1 MLHKI
6 RFKYKLLLLILIPL
20 LGLGYFAISNIYQS
34 YNSYSTVSRL
44 EKFARLS
51 VSIGDLVHET
61 QKERG
66 YTAVYLFS
74 NGEEL
79 RAELQ
84 QQRISTN
91 KTVDAIRNFLLDFD
105 ADTYSRKL
113 SSDIKKAITELDN
126 LQARRGQVL
135 ALSISTEEAFSY
147 YTNMNASFL
156 GVLAEISKI
165 SKEVRVSYRT
175 TAYLN
180 FLLAKEQAGIERA
193 LLANVFKADQFDKDS
208 YYKVVKTTT
217 AQEMYFNLFKLFTEQ
232 EYLEAYNEFLES
244 EAAFE
249 SLRLRQLALK
259 KRDEG
264 GFAVDVKTW
273 FQLMTEKINS
283 LKKIEES
290 LSNDIIKTA
299 QNITVKEKQNLW
311 VYALILIACLLITGF
326 ISRIII
332 VEISNILGGDP
343 KEVTEIAALI
353 VAEKELGALNIEK
366 DRIGL
371 YGLMVE
377 MYSTFSEKSKD
388 LTRSIAI
395 SEEALAKA
403 DYSTKL
409 SAAVIETA
417 PDAIFTVGED
427 HLIITANE
435 SSLKMFGYSKVELIG
450 QNIKLITPDHVSEQH
465 DSYVK
470 SYIKTGNKKII
481 GKSRMDFG
489 RKRDGTLFPILMKL
503 SETEIKG
510 QKIFAGIIRDMTVEV
525 EQQKEIET
533 RSKEIEGQNWLKTA
547 QNNILE
553 STKGLSNLSDYLS
566 ALITQIA
573 KELNAAVGTF
583 YLNEALLLN
592 NTNELKLYASYAYT
606 KRKGDKLAFKFGEG
620 LVGQCALE
628 KKRII
633 LTEIPED
640 YIEVVSGTGK
650 TAPTEIMLIPILHEN
665 KVVGVVELAILRSF
679 NELEMKL
686 LDTTSASLGGMVNGA
701 IERVRIEALSREVNN
716 QIEAINRSNAAI
728 ELDMEGIILAA
739 NNQFLELM
747 GYTLEE
753 IKGKHHSIFV
763 SEEYK
768 QSKEYKTFWATL
780 SAGSFLQGEFK
791 RHSKSGDIVWIN
803 GSYNPLLDAE
813 EKPYKVLKIA
823 TDITEQKNLQF
834 ELQKQKEKL
843 EAQEEE
849 LRVSNDEL
857 LKQAQQLQSSEEEL
871 RVQQEELAYVN
882 AELEEKATELE
893 EQNQRMIERNEAL
906 EQTKQA
912 LDLKAAELEKSG
924 TYKSEFLANM
934 SHELRTPLNS
944 ILILSKLLSENKNSN
959 LSAKQIEYSEVIY
972 KSGSDLLNLINEVLD
987 LAKVESGKM
996 ELELERLDVADL
1008 AADFEKSFFAI
1019 AKDKEIN
1026 FKVTVDPAVPEA
1038 IATDKMR
1045 LQQIV
1050 KNLISNAFKFTGKSG
1065 DVNLSFQ
1072 LSKALPFMTNFSLIN
1087 ANAIIAISCKDTGIG
1102 IPEDKI
1108 STVFEAFKQAD
1119 GSTQRKYGGTG
1130 LGLSITK
1137 ELSKLLGGEIHL
1149 ESELGK
1155 GSTFTLYLPVD
1166 GPIDMSVDEMKS
1178 EIKDRMIELAKL
1190 DETNAQIEQTQN
1202 LENSTIEKKKLEA
1215 VIVDDRDDIVPG
1227 DQVLLIVE
1235 DDLTFANVLLS
1246 IAKEKGFKVIVTDQ
1260 GDKALE
1266 HVEVYLPSA
1275 IILDMKLPVMD
1286 GWTVLKK
1293 LKASKFSG
1301 IPVHVMSGMD
1311 KKKLGLEMGA
1321 VEYLVKPIP
1330 QEVLEATF
1338 NSISNHLD
1346 KQKIDRVLVIEDDEN
1361 QNIAI
1366 EALLSKKEI
1375 RTTPVKTGKAGI
1387 EQLRSGDFQMVV
1399 LDLGLPDMEGLEV
1412 LRQLKKIKPSIPVIV
1427 FTGREL
1433 SAKQVQEIEK
1443 LGDTSIVIKTAK
1455 SYDRILEETELFIHL
1470 LKNPRNK
1477 EKLIVKDFDKLDI
1490 LNGKTILLVDDD
1502 MRNIFSL
1509 ETVLE
1514 SEGIICQVATN
1525 GLEALEA
1532 VKSGVKFDAILMDIM
1547 MPEMDGYEATQK
1559 IREMGFDKLPI
1570 IALTAKAMKGDRE
1583 KCFEA
1588 GVSDYMTKPIDVNQL
1603 LSLLRVWLYK

>member
-1 MLHKI
+1 
-6 RFKYKLLLLILIPL
+6 
-20 LGLGYFAISNIYQS
+20 
-34 YNSYSTVSRL
+34 
-44 EKFARLS
+44 
-51 VSIGDLVHET
+51 
-61 QKERG
+61 
-66 YTAVYLFS
+66 
-74 NGEEL
+74 
-79 RAELQ
+79 
-84 QQRISTN
+84 
-91 KTVDAIRNFLLDFD
+91 
-105 ADTYSRKL
+105 
-113 SSDIKKAITELDN
+113 
-126 LQARRGQVL
+126 
-135 ALSISTEEAFSY
+135 
-147 YTNMNASFL
+147 
-156 GVLAEISKI
+156 
-165 SKEVRVSYRT
+165 
-175 TAYLN
+175 
-180 FLLAKEQAGIERA
+180 
-193 LLANVFKADQFDKDS
+193 
-208 YYKVVKTTT
+208 
-217 AQEMYFNLFKLFTEQ
+217 
-232 EYLEAYNEFLES
+232 
-244 EAAFE
+244 
-249 SLRLRQLALK
+249 
-259 KRDEG
+259 
-264 GFAVDVKTW
+264 
-273 FQLMTEKINS
+273 
-283 LKKIEES
+283 
-290 LSNDIIKTA
+290 
-299 QNITVKEKQNLW
+299 
-311 VYALILIACLLITGF
+311 
-326 ISRIII
+326 
-332 VEISNILGGDP
+332 
-343 KEVTEIAALI
+343 
-353 VAEKELGALNIEK
+353 
-366 DRIGL
+366 
-371 YGLMVE
+371 
-377 MYSTFSEKSKD
+377 
-388 LTRSIAI
+388 
-395 SEEALAKA
+395 
-403 DYSTKL
+403 
-409 SAAVIETA
+409 
-417 PDAIFTVGED
+417 
-427 HLIITANE
+427 
-435 SSLKMFGYSKVELIG
+435 
-450 QNIKLITPDHVSEQH
+450 
-465 DSYVK
+465 
-470 SYIKTGNKKII
+470 
-481 GKSRMDFG
+481 
-489 RKRDGTLFPILMKL
+489 
-503 SETEIKG
+503 
-510 QKIFAGIIRDMTVEV
+510 
-525 EQQKEIET
+525 
-533 RSKEIEGQNWLKTA
+533 
-547 QNNILE
+547 
-553 STKGLSNLSDYLS
+553 
-566 ALITQIA
+566 
-573 KELNAAVGTF
+573 
-583 YLNEALLLN
+583 
-592 NTNELKLYASYAYT
+592 
-606 KRKGDKLAFKFGEG
+606 
-620 LVGQCALE
+620 
-628 KKRII
+628 
-633 LTEIPED
+633 
-640 YIEVVSGTGK
+640 
-650 TAPTEIMLIPILHEN
+650 
-665 KVVGVVELAILRSF
+665 
-679 NELEMKL
+679 
-686 LDTTSASLGGMVNGA
+686 
-701 IERVRIEALSREVNN
+701 
-716 QIEAINRSNAAI
+716 
-728 ELDMEGIILAA
+728 
-739 NNQFLELM
+739 
-747 GYTLEE
+747 
-753 IKGKHHSIFV
+753 
-763 SEEYK
+763 
-768 QSKEYKTFWATL
+768 
-780 SAGSFLQGEFK
+780 
-791 RHSKSGDIVWIN
+791 
-803 GSYNPLLDAE
+803 
-813 EKPYKVLKIA
+813 
-823 TDITEQKNLQF
+823 
-834 ELQKQKEKL
+834 
-843 EAQEEE
+843 
-849 LRVSNDEL
+849 
-857 LKQAQQLQSSEEEL
+857 
-871 RVQQEELAYVN
+871 
-882 AELEEKATELE
+882 
-893 EQNQRMIERNEAL
+893 
-906 EQTKQA
+906 
-912 LDLKAAELEKSG
+912 
-924 TYKSEFLANM
+924 
-934 SHELRTPLNS
+934 
-944 ILILSKLLSENKNSN
+944 
-959 LSAKQIEYSEVIY
+959 
-972 KSGSDLLNLINEVLD
+972 
-987 LAKVESGKM
+987 M

-1570 IALTAKAMKGDRE
+1570 IALTAKAMIGDRE